1 MKTNTLKSKKRLFPN
16 KGYITALA
24 LFGYGICNAQVQNN
38 TSIYVSDNA
47 NFYVS
52 TGNFNFGNS
61 PATTQTT
68 KTAST
73 YGVLSFGA
81 TAQAF
86 GATNSHHLN
95 GYARTYGTTQAI
107 LPVGENSVYA
117 PIGVTPSANTGVD
130 GAYYRAAASTVGTNM
145 ASTISAI
152 SAVEYWDIRSANA
165 INNSA
170 KITLTWRSSSDIAN
184 LTAGSLNNLV
194 IIGWNGTQWANITST
209 IDATSILGTTSTFGE
224 GSITTNSIVPL
235 NLFSA
240 FALGSKV
247 EACANLVASSGITKI
262 WNGTWSPSAPT
273 LADPVVIN
281 TAYSGGTF
289 SCNSLVLNA
298 DVTLTDGQYADIVND
313 VTGSGK
319 IIMSSQASVVQRNS
333 VATAP
338 SIELTKTSRQMRRF
352 DYIYWGTPIAGDFK
366 SQLAGAIAHG
376 QSVAGAFDIQYKY
389 VSGTGGGWN
398 ALDQIQTGRGFIT
411 RIKLQA
417 PFLDATT
424 QENIDMKF
432 TGVANNGNI
441 NVSVLNNVAS
451 PNGGTSH
458 NLLANPYP
466 SALDVDKF
474 LFENEDIDGAVYL
487 WTAATSSGSNN
498 NVTTYTQADYAV
510 YNFAGEIN
518 ASPIGQKIAGKIAS
532 GQGFNVKALNPGS
545 VTFTN
550 CMRLTTGN
558 NNFFRTANRTE
569 EVKDRFKLNMANAG
583 AYSQILIAYLP
594 QATLGYDRLYDAGR
608 NSSSTAQLY
617 SILETDGRKLAIN
630 GRPTFFD
637 TDIVPL
643 GVSKNNTN
651 AEIFTISIEEK
662 EGVFSTGE
670 ATVYLHDKA
679 LQVYH
684 DFTNGSY
691 TFTTSETA
699 ANTRFEIVYRNI
711 ALNNPDFAT
720 VNVNASIKNQAFH
733 AVASLG
739 MTQVEIYD
747 IAGRLVMS
755 FNAEG
760 QNNTTKAFNHADGVY
775 IAKIKLEN
783 GSIATQKLI
792 NQK

>member
-24 LFGYGICNAQVQNN
+24 LFGYGICSAQVQNN
-38 TSIYVSDNA
+38 SSIYISDNT
-47 NFYVS
+47 NMYIS

-81 TAQAF
+81 TAQGFNASD
-86 GATNSHHLN
+86 SHYLN
-95 GYARTYGTTQAI
+95 GYARTYGTAQAI
-107 LPVGENSVYA
+107 LPIGANSVYA
-117 PIGVTPSANTGVD
+117 PIAVTPSANTGVD
-130 GAYYRAAASTVGTNM
+130 GAYYRAAASTIGTAKAATVN
-145 ASTISAI
+145 AI
-152 SAVEYWDIRSANA
+152 SGIEYWDVRSSSANA
-165 INNSA
+165 TIS
-170 KITLTWRSSSDIAN
+170 LTWRPTSNVAT
-184 LTAGSLNNLV
+184 LTSGSLNNLI
-194 IIGWNGTQWANITST
+194 IIGWNGTQWVQIPST
-209 IDATSILGTTSTFGE
+209 INATSILGGTSTFNA
-224 GSITTNSIVPL
+224 GSITSNTNVVLSTY
-235 NLFSA
+235 SA
-240 FALGSKV
+240 FSIGSKV
-247 EACANLVASSGITKI
+247 EDCSTLIASSGITKT
-262 WNGTWSPSAPT
+262 WNGAWSPSAPT

-281 TAYSGGTF
+281 TAYNDGTF
-289 SCNSLVLNA
+289 SCNSLILNA
-298 DVTLTDGQYADIVND
+298 NVTLTDGQYAEIVND

-319 IIMSSQASVVQRNS
+319 IIMSSQASVVQRNA
-333 VATAP
+333 VAIAP
-338 SIELTKTSRQMRRF
+338 SIELTKTTRQMRRF

-366 SQLAGAIAHG
+366 SQIAGAIAQG
-376 QSVAGAFDIQYKY
+376 QVVAGAFDIQYKY
-389 VSGTGGGWN
+389 VSGIGGGWN
-398 ALDQIQTGRGFIT
+398 TLDQIQTGRGFIT

-417 PFLDATT
+417 PFVDATA
-424 QENIDMKF
+424 QGNIDMKF
-432 TGVANNGNI
+432 TGVANNGNV
-441 NVSVLNNVAS
+441 NVSVINNVAS

-458 NLLANPYP
+458 NLVANPYP
-466 SALDVDKF
+466 SSIDIDKF

-498 NVTTYTQADYAV
+498 NVTSYTQADYAV

-518 ASPIGQKIAGKIAS
+518 TSPIAQKIAGKIAS

-558 NNFFRTANRTE
+558 NNFFRMGNSTE
-569 EVKDRFKLNMANAG
+569 EVKDRFKLNMANSG
-583 AYSQILIAYLP
+583 VYSQILIAYLP

-651 AEIFTISIEEK
+651 AETFTISIEEK
-662 EGVFSTGE
+662 EGLFSSGE

-679 LQVYH
+679 LQIYH
-684 DFTNGSY
+684 DFANGPY
-691 TFTTSETA
+691 TFTTSEMA
-699 ANTRFEIVYRNI
+699 ANTRFEIVYRNV
-711 ALNNPDFAT
+711 ALSNPDFNTAS
-720 VNVNASIKNQAFH
+720 VNASIKNETFNV
-733 AVASLG
+733 VASLG
-739 MTQVEIYD
+739 IKEVEIYD
-747 IAGRLVMS
+747 IAGRKIMS

-760 QNNTTKAFNHADGVY
+760 QNTTKKAFNHADGVY

-783 GSIATQKLI
+783 GTIATQKLI

>member
-24 LFGYGICNAQVQNN
+24 IFGYGICNAQVQNN
-38 TSIYVSDNA
+38 NSIYVSDNA

-86 GATNSHHLN
+86 GATDNHYLN

-107 LPVGENSVYA
+107 LPIGANSIYA
-117 PIGVTPSANTGVD
+117 PIAVTPNANTGVD
-130 GAYYRAAASTVGTNM
+130 GAYYRSAASTIGTAKQANVN
-145 ASTISAI
+145 TIS
-152 SAVEYWDIRSANA
+152 SVEYWDIRSSSANA
-165 INNSA
+165 VIS
-170 KITLTWRSSSDIAN
+170 LTWRASSNIAA
-184 LTAGSLNNLV
+184 LTAGSLNNLI
-194 IIGWNGTQWANITST
+194 IIGWNGTQWVEIPST
-209 IDATSILGTTSTFGE
+209 INVTSILGTTSTYSE
-224 GSITTNSIVPL
+224 GSITSNSIVTL
-235 NLFSA
+235 GTFSA
-240 FALGSKV
+240 FSLGSKV
-247 EACANLVASSGITKI
+247 EDCSTLTASSGITKT
-262 WNGTWSPSAPT
+262 WNGGWSPSAPT

-281 TAYSGGTF
+281 TAYSSGTF

-298 DVTLTDGQYADIVND
+298 DVTLTDGQYAEIVND

-333 VATAP
+333 AATAP
-338 SIELTKTSRQMRRF
+338 SIELTKTTRQMRRF

-389 VSGTGGGWN
+389 VSGIGGGWN
-398 ALDQIQTGRGFIT
+398 VLDQTQTGRGFIT
-411 RIKLQA
+411 RIKMQA

-432 TGVANNGNI
+432 TGVANNGDI
-441 NVSVLNNVAS
+441 NVPVVNNVAS

-466 SALDVDKF
+466 SSLDVDKF

-487 WTAATSSGSNN
+487 WTAATSSGSND
-498 NVTTYTQADYAV
+498 NVTSYTQADYAV

-558 NNFFRTANRTE
+558 NNFFRTANRTG
-569 EVKDRFKLNMANAG
+569 EVKDRFKLNMSNAG
-583 AYSQILIAYLP
+583 VYSQILIAYLP

-617 SILETDGRKLAIN
+617 SILETDARKLAIN

-637 TDIVPL
+637 TDVVSL

-651 AEIFTISIEEK
+651 AETFTISIEEK
-662 EGVFSTGE
+662 EGVFSSGE

-684 DFTNGSY
+684 DFANGPY
-691 TFTTSETA
+691 TFTTSETV
-699 ANTRFEIVYRNI
+699 ANSRFEIVYRNA
-711 ALNNPDFAT
+711 ALNNLDFT
-720 VNVNASIKNQAFH
+720 TSKVNASIKNQAFN
-733 AVASLG
+733 AAASLG
-739 MTQVEIYD
+739 MTQIEIYD